1 MWSPCR
7 QPLDCELEWAKNE
20 VLHKVMVALELGLT
34 HLFCVPFTAP
44 SCPVLAHHAVYGQS
58 MILTKAETNSVV
70 PNDSECTMIFGE
82 MGNIFLFVQTDGF
95 LHNDLYGNVLFIGAY
110 WLSYLYMWLLDFLT
124 YRYIYAL
131 GQFFALFSIIITIPI
146 VAIYWHLNTSFV
158 IL

>member
-20 VLHKVMVALELGLT
+20 VLHKVMVSLELGLT

>member
-20 VLHKVMVALELGLT
+20 VLHKVMVSLELGLT

-110 WLSYLYMWLLDFLT
+110 WLSYLYMWLLDFLS

>member
-1 MWSPCR
+1 
-7 QPLDCELEWAKNE
+7 
-20 VLHKVMVALELGLT
+20 
-34 HLFCVPFTAP
+34 
-44 SCPVLAHHAVYGQS
+44 

-70 PNDSECTMIFGE
+70 PNDSECTMILGE

-110 WLSYLYMWLLDFLT
+110 WLSYLYMWLLDFLS

-146 VAIYWHLNTSFV
+146 VVIYWHLNTSFV